1 MPRQPV
7 APTELTRVFR
17 ANLNAYMQAR
27 PELSSQNAL
36 AKACK
41 VGQTSIGR
49 ILNGQQSPTLDM
61 VHKIASVFNVPA
73 WRMLQPQ
80 LVVLDASDR
89 ARQLPAYEQ
98 LLHAAEELGHYLA
111 NQPKPKS
118 KP

>member
-17 ANLNAYMQAR
+17 ANLAAYMQAR
-27 PELSSQNAL
+27 PELASQNAL

-61 VHKIASVFNVPA
+61 VHKIAAVFRVPA

-80 LVVLDASDR
+80 LMVLDAADR
-89 ARQLPAYEQ
+89 ARALPAYQQ
-98 LLHAAEELGHYLA
+98 LLHAAEEIGQYLPSA
-111 NQPKPKS
+111 PTKGKP
-118 KP
+118 